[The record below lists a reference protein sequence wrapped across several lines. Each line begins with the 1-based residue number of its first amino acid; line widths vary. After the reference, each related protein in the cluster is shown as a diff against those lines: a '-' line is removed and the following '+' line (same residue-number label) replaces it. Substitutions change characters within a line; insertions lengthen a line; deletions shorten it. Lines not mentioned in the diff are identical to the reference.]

1 MLSAQKLKK
10 ELELNVELTEL
21 LDVLKGIA
29 SSQFRA
35 LEKKKER
42 FATFLNAFEGF
53 FQMIEFRSIEHPFAK
68 DTSGKLGIIM
78 VTSDEG
84 FMGGLNTRVINTAL
98 QFTGAKDAQLIV
110 IGERGAGY
118 LKGLGHNF
126 VKFPGTSGE
135 ERYEAAVKLKDY
147 IMKEGLA
154 GKFSRLILVYPKP
167 ISFTVQKIEVVK
179 ILPCSELFEKQRT
192 EDRGQKIEDRKKLN
206 PEEVIIESSL
216 SSIIEFLLGAWITEK
231 LFEVFEDSKLSE
243 FSARTV
249 HLEESHQVLL
259 QRGRHIQFQYF
270 RSHHDLVD
278 RGMRETFSAQVIRR
292 KK

>member
-10 ELELNVELTEL
+10 ELELNAELTEL

-42 FATFLNAFEGF
+42 FATFLDAFEGF
-53 FQMIEFRSIEHPFAK
+53 FKMIDFSSIDHPFAK

-98 QFTGAKDAQLIV
+98 NYTGAKEAHLIV

-118 LKGLGHNF
+118 LSGLGHNF
-126 VKFPGTSGE
+126 VKFPGIIGE
-135 ERYEAAVKLKDY
+135 ERYEAALKLKDY
-147 IMKEGLA
+147 IMKEGLS
-154 GKFSRLILVYPKP
+154 GKFSRLILVYPKSV
-167 ISFTVQKIEVVK
+167 SFTVQKVEVVK

-192 EDRGQKIEDRKKLN
+192 EDRGQRT
-206 PEEVIIESSL
+206 EEVIIESSL
-216 SSIIEFLLGAWITEK
+216 GSIIEFLLGAWITEK
-231 LFEVFEDSKLSE
+231 LFEVFEDSKLYE

-259 QRGRHIQFQYF
+259 QRGRGIQFQYF

-278 RGMRETFSAQVIRR
+278 RGMRETFSAQLIR
-292 KK
+292 KKG

>member
-1 MLSAQKLKK
+1 MQSARELKK
-10 ELELNVELTEL
+10 ELGLNAELTEL

-35 LEKKKER
+35 LENKKER
-42 FATFLNAFEGF
+42 FATFLDAFEGF
-53 FQMIEFRSIEHPFAK
+53 FQMIDFSPVEHPFAK

-98 QFTGAKDAQLIV
+98 NYTGVKGARLIV

-118 LKGLGHNF
+118 LTGLGHNF
-126 VKFPGTSGE
+126 VKFPGIAGE
-135 ERYEAAVKLKDY
+135 ERYEAAVKIKDY

-154 GKFSRLILVYPKP
+154 GQFSRLILVYPKP
-167 ISFTVQKIEVVK
+167 ISFTVQKIEVIK
-179 ILPCSELFEKQRT
+179 ILPCSELFERQKT
-192 EDRGQKIEDRKKLN
+192 EDRGQTTEDRIQTT
-206 PEEVIIESSL
+206 EEVIIESSL
-216 SSIIEFLLGAWITEK
+216 GSIIEFLLGAWITEK

-243 FSARTV
+243 FSARVV
-249 HLEESHQVLL
+249 HLEESHQSLL

-278 RGMRETFSAQVIRR
+278 KGMRETFAAQIIR
-292 KK
+292 KKK

>member
-10 ELELNVELTEL
+10 ELELNNELTEL

-42 FATFLNAFEGF
+42 FAKFLGAFEGF
-53 FQMIEFRSIEHPFAK
+53 FQMIDFSSVEHPFAK

-84 FMGGLNTRVINTAL
+84 FMGGLNTRVINTAMNY
-98 QFTGAKDAQLIV
+98 TGAKEARFIV

-118 LKGLGHNF
+118 LKGLGHDF
-126 VKFPGTSGE
+126 VKFPGIAGE

-167 ISFTVQKIEVVK
+167 ISFTVQKIEAIK
-179 ILPCSELFEKQRT
+179 ILPCSELFERKKA
-192 EDRGQKIEDRKKLN
+192 EDREN
-206 PEEVIIESSL
+206 VIIESSL
-216 SSIIEFLLGAWITEK
+216 GSIIEFLLGAWITEK

-259 QRGRHIQFQYF
+259 QRGRRIQFQYF

-278 RGMRETFSAQVIRR
+278 RGMRETFSAQLIR
-292 KK
+292 KKG